1 MLEEHAYFSTQEA
14 ANQLGVSL
22 RTVQLWVESGV
33 LVAWK
38 TPGGHR
44 RILRSSVQQVISERQ
59 KVTGLEQSVSRF
71 RVVIVEDDPDLSEL
85 LKLSISQF
93 SEDIEVLQA
102 RDGFEGLMLI
112 GQSRPELV
120 ITDLN
125 MPGMDGFRMIR
136 AIDSGESATPEFIV
150 ITALSPQDIQDKGGL
165 PEGLTVL
172 EKPVSIVRLEF
183 AVSQALRSLR
193 KS

>member
-1 MLEEHAYFSTQEA
+1 MPEEHAYFSTQEA
-14 ANQLGVSL
+14 ANLLGVSV
-22 RTVQLWVESGV
+22 RTVQLWVENGV
-33 LVAWK
+33 LIAWK

-59 KVTGLEQSVSRF
+59 KVTGIEKSPSRF

-93 SEDIEVLQA
+93 SQEIEVLQA

-112 GQSRPELV
+112 GQAKPSLV

-136 AIDSGESATPEFIV
+136 AIDSGESETPEFIV
-150 ITALSPQDIQDKGGL
+150 ITALSPQDIRDKGGL

-172 EKPVSIVRLEF
+172 EKPISIARLEL
-183 AVSQALRSLR
+183 AVSHALRNLGS
-193 KS
+193 S

>member
-1 MLEEHAYFSTQEA
+1 MPEEHAYLSTQET
-14 ANQLGVSL
+14 ANLLGVSL
-22 RTVQLWVESGV
+22 RTVQLWVENGV

-44 RILRSSVQQVISERQ
+44 RIMSSSVQQIIAERQ
-59 KVTGLEQSVSRF
+59 KVKGVVHAPAQL

-85 LKLSISQF
+85 LKLSILQCFNSV
-93 SEDIEVLQA
+93 DVLQA

-112 GQSRPELV
+112 GQSHPNLV

-136 AIDSGESATPEFIV
+136 AISSTEGNAPKIIA
-150 ITALSPQDIQDKGGL
+150 ITALSPEDIQAKGGL
-165 PEGLTVL
+165 PPEILVL
-172 EKPVSIVRLEF
+172 EKPVSIEQLEI
-183 AVSQALRSLR
+183 AIGQGL
-193 KS
+193 